1 MALLNRL
8 ARSAPQ
14 LIVSSLSRKST
25 IGRLTLGTVTM
36 PCALGRSGKTYRK
49 KEGDGATPI
58 GRFPLR
64 KAFYRPDRLMAI
76 ATRLPKSKLAP
87 RDGWC
92 DAPHHRLYN
101 CFVRHPF
108 PASAEH
114 LWRDDHLYDLVIVI
128 GHNDKPRIKGAGS
141 AIFLHVA
148 CDHLH
153 PTEGCVALRAAD
165 LRRLMVRLTPSTRIH
180 IR

>member
-8 ARSAPQ
+8 AGSSPQ
-14 LIVSSLSRKST
+14 LIVRSLSCRST
-25 IGRLTLGTVTM
+25 TGRVTLGSVTV

-49 KEGDGATPI
+49 REGDGATPF

-64 KAFYRPDRLMAI
+64 KAFYRPDRGSRIVTGLPK
-76 ATRLPKSKLAP
+76 TRLA
-87 RDGWC
+87 RCDGWC
-92 DAPHHRLYN
+92 DEPRHRLYN
-101 CFVRHPF
+101 KFVRHPF
-108 PASAEH
+108 PVSAER
-114 LWRDDHLYDLVIVI
+114 LWRDDHLYDVIVII

-148 CDHLH
+148 RDGFK

-165 LRRLMVRLTPSTRIH
+165 LRRLMARVTPSTRIT
-180 IR
+180 IL